1 MNEMEKLC
9 KQNKNEERRGEI
21 RRDPTAPSS
30 GCVAELVDPLKP
42 FPSLSGIAKKN
53 PYSRMDED

>member
-1 MNEMEKLC
+1 MNEMEKAE
-9 KQNKNEERRGEI
+9 KKEVNGIGTKKAE
-21 RRDPTAPSS
+21 DPTAPSS